1 MRDGLELRHAGG
13 PVGINWT
20 GASVIPDPLL
30 TELEKVLSDAPE
42 ASIPALLGN
51 LERLKMVLWAKL
63 MHMAVPQAQP
73 ALGEETL
80 LSIPQVAERLK
91 IPVARC
97 YELAR
102 YQGGLPT
109 IRLGKSL
116 RVSPSELTAWLARP
130 PKKGLDNGL
139 CQRHSGHHDPQRTA
153 KTTNRSQRDASRVSG
168 PHRRP
173 LEHRGPM
180 GARRP
185 THPGTSGASDS
196 LRGAS
201 ASEAKG

>member
-1 MRDGLELRHAGG
+1 MTPNEAMTQLEQAAAD
-13 PVGINWT
+13 VS
-20 GASVIPDPLL
+20 AEQV
-30 TELEKVLSDAPE
+30 
-42 ASIPALLGN
+42 PALLGGVEKVRAT
-51 LERLKMVLWAKL
+51 LWVRLMKGSIPQAKL
-63 MHMAVPQAQP
+63 
-73 ALGEETL
+73 ALGDEVL
-80 LSIPQVAERLK
+80 LTIPQVAERLS
-91 IPVARC
+91 IPVQRT

-102 YQGGLPT
+102 HQAGLPT

-116 RVSPSELTAWLARP
+116 RVSPTELMAWLARL